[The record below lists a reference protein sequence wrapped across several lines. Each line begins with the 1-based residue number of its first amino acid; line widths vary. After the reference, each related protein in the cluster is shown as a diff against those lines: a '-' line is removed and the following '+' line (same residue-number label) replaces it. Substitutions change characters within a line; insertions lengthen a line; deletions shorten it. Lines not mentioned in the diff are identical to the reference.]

1 MLANAEGWMHCTTAG
16 IRRHCFELG
25 VCNKQAAECD
35 SPNVLSKCVFF
46 LSHKTKLITS
56 AQLLSAIIKRF
67 SFSRTTNMMRQNTIS
82 FTREASQSNF
92 IADIWKQYSLLKLA
106 AV

>member
-1 MLANAEGWMHCTTAG
+1 
-16 IRRHCFELG
+16 
-25 VCNKQAAECD
+25 
-35 SPNVLSKCVFF
+35 
-46 LSHKTKLITS
+46 
-56 AQLLSAIIKRF
+56 
-67 SFSRTTNMMRQNTIS
+67 MMRQNTIS